1 MFGSLWGIG
10 AVNLTTAPLTPE
22 TPQEINID
30 ISGLLKIADKSL
42 YAQQIQLILT
52 TVLLGLIVVLIMIGG
67 AKK

>member
-10 AVNLTTAPLTPE
+10 AVNLTAAPLTPE
-22 TPQEINID
+22 TPQEITID
-30 ISGLLKIADKSL
+30 ISGLLELADKSL

-52 TVLLGLIVVLIMIGG
+52 TVLLGLVVVLIMIGG